1 LTRGDLVV
9 VALAG
14 DYGKPRPGLVV
25 QADAFAA
32 LPSVTVLPLTSEIS
46 AEHLVWITVRPSRQN
61 GLRSTSQIIIDKVST
76 VPRTKVGN
84 RFGHVDVTTMR
95 AVDGA
100 LAGFLGLG

>member
-1 LTRGDLVV
+1 M
-9 VALAG
+9 
-14 DYGKPRPGLVV
+14 
-25 QADAFAA
+25 
-32 LPSVTVLPLTSEIS
+32 
-46 AEHLVWITVRPSRQN
+46 
-61 GLRSTSQIIIDKVST
+61 IDKVST